1 MNRDKCK
8 PNTKPNKQS
17 YLCSTLP
24 RPQMPLKSNLPKEKK
39 NTLYIPNKKDN
50 KLIAKIMFYI

>member
-8 PNTKPNKQS
+8 PKTNPNNES
-17 YLCSTLP
+17 YLCRTLP
-24 RPQMPLKSNLPKEKK
+24 RPQMKLPTKLPKEKK
-39 NTLYIPNKKDN
+39 NTLYIPNKRDN